1 VVLSA
6 PPKEL
11 VEMET
16 LQIRERI
23 LVIEDSD
30 EIAAFLRD
38 TILTPAGYEPLI
50 ATTGQAGLRLVL
62 NDPPDLILLDLN
74 LSEMTGTEVLQGLK
88 DTVPSIP
95 VTLMVFAGSAEL
107 AVEAFRL
114 GARNYLVKP
123 LKPHEVLKA
132 IDDGLRETRLRREK
146 ELLTRE
152 LMRANRQLE
161 RRVRELTMLYGITQA
176 TTNLMDLETL
186 FSRVVEAAVFL
197 TNADEGMLFLIDEE
211 TNDLYLRAAK
221 GVGDKRASL
230 LLLPARDSLIGQV
243 IKTGQPLRIASSDP
257 RLDFTVKT
265 GYMVNSLLYVP
276 LKFQGQTKGVLSVS
290 NRISD
295 RAFTRT
301 DQSRLD
307 LLADH
312 TVMALETA
320 KLHDGATPRGPDDV
334 GEAVAELAQYSY
346 RTLKAFAADTYALK
360 ASAERG
366 ATTCTDQTLTHLL
379 PAMERKIGQMASV
392 TEMLNGLASPD
403 TSDEEREELQ
413 GRLRAL
419 RARRIT

>member
-1 VVLSA
+1 
-6 PPKEL
+6 
-11 VEMET
+11 MET
-16 LQIRERI
+16 LQTRERI
-23 LVIEDSD
+23 LVIEDSE

-38 TILTPAGYEPLI
+38 TILTPSGYEPLI
-50 ATTGQAGLRLVL
+50 ATTGQAGLQLVL
-62 NDPPDLILLDLN
+62 EDPPDLILLDLN
-74 LSEMTGTEVLQGLK
+74 LSEMTGMQVLQGLR
-88 DTVPSIP
+88 DTVPGIP

-114 GARNYLVKP
+114 GARNYVLKP
-123 LKPHEVLKA
+123 LKPHEMLKA
-132 IDDGLRETRLRREK
+132 IEDGLRETRLRREK
-146 ELLTRE
+146 ELLTEE
-152 LMRANRQLE
+152 LMRSSRQLE

-176 TTNLMDLETL
+176 ITNLMDLETL
-186 FSRVVEAAVFL
+186 LSRVVEAAVFL

-230 LLLPARDSLIGQV
+230 LLLPASDSLIGQV
-243 IKTGQPLRIASSDP
+243 VKTGQPLRIASSDP

-276 LKFQGQTKGVLSVS
+276 LKFQGQTKGVLGVS

-295 RAFTRT
+295 RGFTRT

-320 KLHDGATPRGPDDV
+320 KFHDGATPRVPDAV
-334 GEAVAELAQYSY
+334 GEAVAELAQYAY
-346 RTLKAFAADTYALK
+346 QTLKAFAADTYALK

-366 ATTCTDQTLTHLL
+366 AITCTDDTLTRLL

-392 TEMLNGLASPD
+392 TEILNGLASPD
-403 TSDEEREELQ
+403 TSDEDRGELQ

-419 RARRIT
+419 KARHIT

>member
-1 VVLSA
+1 
-6 PPKEL
+6 
-11 VEMET
+11 MET
-16 LQIRERI
+16 LQTRERI
-23 LVIEDSD
+23 LVIEDSE

-38 TILTPAGYEPLI
+38 TILTPSGYEPLI
-50 ATTGQAGLRLVL
+50 ANTGQEALRLVL
-62 NDPPDLILLDLN
+62 EDPPDLILLDLN
-74 LSEMTGTEVLQGLK
+74 LSQMTGMQVLQGLR
-88 DTVPSIP
+88 DTVPGRP

-114 GARNYLVKP
+114 GARNYVLKP
-123 LKPHEVLKA
+123 LKPHEMLKA
-132 IDDGLRETRLRREK
+132 IEDGLRETRLRREK
-146 ELLTRE
+146 ELLTEE
-152 LMRANRQLE
+152 LMRSNRQLE

-176 TTNLMDLETL
+176 MTNLLDLETL
-186 FSRVVEAAVFL
+186 LSRVVEAAVFL
-197 TNADEGMLFLIDEE
+197 TNADEGMIFLIDEE

-230 LLLPARDSLIGQV
+230 LLLPTRDSLIGQV
-243 IKTGQPLRIASSDP
+243 VKTGQPLRIASSDP

-276 LKFQGQTKGVLSVS
+276 LKFRGHTKGVLGVS

-295 RAFTRT
+295 RGFTRT

-320 KLHDGATPRGPDDV
+320 KLHDGATARVPDAV
-334 GEAVAELAQYSY
+334 GEAVAELAQYEY
-346 RTLKAFAADTYALK
+346 QTLKAFAADTYALK

-366 ATTCTDQTLTHLL
+366 AITCTDDTLTRLL

-392 TEMLNGLASPD
+392 TEILNGLASPD
-403 TSDEEREELQ
+403 TSDEDREELQ
-413 GRLRAL
+413 RRLRAL
-419 RARRIT
+419 KARHIT

>member
-1 VVLSA
+1 
-6 PPKEL
+6 
-11 VEMET
+11 MET
-16 LQIRERI
+16 LQTRERI
-23 LVIEDSD
+23 LVIEDSE

-38 TILTPAGYEPLI
+38 TILTPSGFEPLI
-50 ATTGQAGLRLVL
+50 ANTGQEALRLVL
-62 NDPPDLILLDLN
+62 EDPPDLILLDLN
-74 LSEMTGTEVLQGLK
+74 LSQMTGIQVLQGLR
-88 DTVPSIP
+88 DTVPGIP

-114 GARNYLVKP
+114 GARNYVLKP
-123 LKPHEVLKA
+123 LKPHEMLKA
-132 IDDGLRETRLRREK
+132 IEDGLRETRLRREK
-146 ELLTRE
+146 ELLTEE
-152 LMRANRQLE
+152 LMRASRQLE

-176 TTNLMDLETL
+176 MTNLMDLETL
-186 FSRVVEAAVFL
+186 LSRVVEAAVFL

-243 IKTGQPLRIASSDP
+243 VKTGQPLRIASSDP

-276 LKFQGQTKGVLSVS
+276 LKFRGQTKGVLGVS

-295 RAFTRT
+295 RRFTRT

-320 KLHDGATPRGPDDV
+320 KLHDGATPRGPDAV
-334 GEAVAELAQYSY
+334 GDTVAELAQYAY
-346 RTLKAFAADTYALK
+346 QTLKAFAADTYALK

-366 ATTCTDQTLTHLL
+366 ATTCTDDTLTRLL

-392 TEMLNGLASPD
+392 TEILNGLASPD
-403 TSDEEREELQ
+403 TSDVDREELQ
-413 GRLRAL
+413 RRLRAL
-419 RARRIT
+419 KARHIT